1 MDYVRWILRLD
12 FCTKILNI
20 KGVRTGKVKRGK
32 RALKFEE
39 KIRGRE
45 ENNLLKICLNE
56 KKSSKKK
63 DLHSR
68 ENKYF
73 IGMGGH

>member
-1 MDYVRWILRLD
+1 MDYVRWIFKFD

-20 KGVRTGKVKRGK
+20 KGVRTGKVKWEI

-39 KIRGRE
+39 KIRGRK

-56 KKSSKKK
+56 KMSRKKK

-68 ENKYF
+68 KKY
-73 IGMGGH
+73 IL